1 MSTKGLG
8 IGVSNTGTVSGVAGC
23 IEYGN
28 PINHT
33 THFDLDLVDAI
44 TLANGA
50 DIADGV
56 LVYTFPAGNIM
67 VHSCQ
72 LDMSVAAADSLLA
85 AGATITGVGTVIATG
100 AVSDLVGTGT
110 FEDILLGITQTADG
124 TRDIEGSDDVG
135 FAILSTAAHTV
146 HVNTAFASTA
156 AAGTDL
162 SADYA
167 GDMVLN
173 WSICPTS

>member
-1 MSTKGLG
+1 MSTQAFGLG
-8 IGVSNTGTVSGVAGC
+8 CSGAGTVAGIAGVM
-23 IEYGN
+23 EYGN
-28 PINHT
+28 KYNHT

-44 TLANGA
+44 TLADGA

-72 LDMSVAAADSLLA
+72 LDMSVTAADSLLA

-146 HVNTAFASTA
+146 HVNTAFASTV

-162 SADYA
+162 GADYA

-173 WSICPTS
+173 WSVCPTS